1 MAEMPHW
8 WLRGQREMARRVWAH
23 RKAPITQMITL
34 YNHGWTL
41 GQTGYNNIT
50 VQYNLNMYY
59 SILLSST
66 MYYTAEGC

>member
-8 WLRGQREMARRVWAH
+8 WLRGQSEMARRVWAH

-41 GQTGYNNIT
+41 GQMGYNNIT
-50 VQYNLNMYY
+50 VQYNT
-59 SILLSST
+59 I
-66 MYYTAEGC
+66 